1 MMRTPPPFA
10 AILGGTP
17 DEVDAAFYEALQS
30 GDIAKLMACWADDEE
45 IACIHPGGSRSIGP
59 SDIRASFEALFANG
73 ASVDARPQCL
83 ARWHSSHTAVH
94 HLVES
99 VNVMTSTGPGTAL
112 VTTTHV
118 FHLSAQGWRLV
129 VHHASPGTPQDAR
142 APERTPQVLH

>member
-1 MMRTPPPFA
+1 MRQPPTFA
-10 AILGGTP
+10 AILGGSP

-30 GDIAKLMACWADDEE
+30 GDINKLMACWADEEE
-45 IACIHPGGSRSIGP
+45 IACIHPGGARAIGLG
-59 SDIRASFEALFANG
+59 DIRASFEAIFADG
-73 ASVDARPQCL
+73 AAIDARPQCV

-94 HLVES
+94 HLIES

-118 FHLSAQGWRLV
+118 FHRAAQGWRLV

-142 APERTPQVLH
+142 VPERAPQVLH

>member
-1 MMRTPPPFA
+1 MRQPPTFA
-10 AILGGTP
+10 AILGGSP

-30 GDIAKLMACWADDEE
+30 GDINKLMACWADEEE
-45 IACIHPGGSRSIGP
+45 IACIHPGGARAIGLG
-59 SDIRASFEALFANG
+59 DIRASFEAIFADG
-73 ASVDARPQCL
+73 AAIDARPQCV

-118 FHLSAQGWRLV
+118 FHRAAQGWRLV

-142 APERTPQVLH
+142 APERAPQVLH

>member
-1 MMRTPPPFA
+1 MRQPPTFA
-10 AILGGTP
+10 AILGGSP

-30 GDIAKLMACWADDEE
+30 GDINKLMACWADEEE
-45 IACIHPGGSRSIGP
+45 IACIHPGGARAIGLG
-59 SDIRASFEALFANG
+59 DIRASFEAIFADG
-73 ASVDARPQCL
+73 AAIDARPQCV

-94 HLVES
+94 HLIES

-118 FHLSAQGWRLV
+118 FHRAAQGWRLV

-142 APERTPQVLH
+142 VPERAPQILH

>member
-1 MMRTPPPFA
+1 MRPPPSFA

-30 GDIAKLMACWADDEE
+30 GDITKLMACWADDEE
-45 IACIHPGGSRSIGP
+45 RACIHPGGARSIGP
-59 SDIRASFEALFANG
+59 ADIRSSFEALFANG
-73 ASVDARPQCL
+73 ASIDARPQCL

-118 FHLSAQGWRLV
+118 FHRSAQGWRLV

-142 APERTPQVLH
+142 APERAPQVLH

>member
-1 MMRTPPPFA
+1 MRQAPSFA

-17 DEVDAAFYEALQS
+17 DDVDAAFYEALQS
-30 GDIAKLMACWADDEE
+30 GDIARLMACWADEDE
-45 IACIHPGGSRSIGP
+45 IACIHPGGSRSLG
-59 SDIRASFEALFANG
+59 SADIRASFETLFAEG
-73 ASVDARPQCL
+73 AAIDARPHCL
-83 ARWHSSHTAVH
+83 SRWLSNHTAVH

-118 FHLSAQGWRLV
+118 FHRSAQGWRLV

-142 APERTPQVLH
+142 VPTPAPQVLH